1 MKNNNCQ
8 QSAHLESSLQ
18 QITRRRFV
26 QSGVAAAAMT
36 AAATPAALAIDP
48 VQRTGEPKFKFSLAA
63 YSYRSLLSGDK
74 PQMSMY
80 DFISDCAK
88 FGLEGTE
95 LTSYYFPKNVTPDYL
110 ASLKQHCF
118 TLGLDVSG
126 TAVGNDFGHGAD
138 EPKRAAQIQHV
149 KTWVDH
155 AAAMSAPVIR
165 IFAGH
170 HQQGRDEVVSHKLM
184 VSAIEECCDYAGSK
198 GVFLALENHGG
209 PTATAKGLLQFVN
222 DVQSP
227 WFTVNL
233 DTGNFA
239 SDNCY
244 DEIEQ
249 VAPYAMNVQV
259 KVVTRNSARE
269 SKPADFDRLA
279 KILKDVAYRGYI
291 VLEYEE
297 KGDPRTQSPVYIE
310 KLKEAFLG

>member
-1 MKNNNCQ
+1 MKNQNCQ
-8 QSAHLESSLQ
+8 QLTHSATSPPK
-18 QITRRRFV
+18 ITRRRFV
-26 QSGVAAAAMT
+26 QGTAATVAIS
-36 AAATPAALAIDP
+36 AAATPLASAIDP

-74 PQMSMY
+74 PQMSMH

-95 LTSYYFPKNVTPDYL
+95 LTSYYFPQDVTPGYL
-110 ASLKQHCF
+110 ASLKKHCF

-126 TAVGNDFGHGAD
+126 TAVGNDFGHGED
-138 EPKRAAQIQHV
+138 DPKRAAQMQHV

-165 IFAGH
+165 IFAGQH
-170 HQQGRDEVVSHKLM
+170 KKGRAEAVSHKLM
-184 VSAIEECCDYAGSK
+184 VSAMEECCDYAGSK

-209 PTATAKGLLQFVN
+209 PTATAKGLLQFIN

-227 WFTVNL
+227 WFTINL

-249 VAPYAMNVQV
+249 IAPYAMNVQV

-269 SKPADFDRLA
+269 SQPTDFDRLA
-279 KILKDVAYRGYI
+279 KILKGVAYRGYI

-297 KGDPRTQSPVYIE
+297 KQDPRTHSPIYIE